1 MAKNEKQQSAEETVE
16 TKEKETAKKTER
28 KEKLN
33 EKILADKEK
42 EIEEL
47 KAKISE
53 NEDKYL
59 RMLAEYDN
67 FRKRA
72 QKEKDS
78 MYAEGKADCIEKL
91 LEVLDTLERA
101 TLVDIENSTAKS
113 LLDGVVKVLEM
124 ASSVFEKLGVEEIKA
139 KGEKF
144 DPNFHNAVMHDEND
158 EFEENTVSEVFLKGY
173 KMGDKVIRHSVVKVS
188 N

>member
-1 MAKNEKQQSAEETVE
+1 MANNEKTQETNE
-16 TKEKETAKKTER
+16 TCEIKEKETAKKTPK
-28 KEKLN
+28 KEKLS
-33 EKILADKEK
+33 EKILAEKEK
-42 EIEEL
+42 EIGEL
-47 KAKISE
+47 KAQISE

-101 TLVDIENSTAKS
+101 TLVDTENSTAKS
-113 LLDGVVKVLEM
+113 VVDGVVKVLEM
-124 ASSVFEKLGVEEIKA
+124 AGGVFEKLGVEEIKA

-144 DPNFHNAVMHDEND
+144 DPNFHNAVMHDDNPD
-158 EFEENTVSEVFLKGY
+158 FEENTVSEVFLKGY